1 LEKDFFVEWYMHVHA
16 RGGTIIKAQ
25 VENKKAPIKRE
36 AHSSYTCT
44 FLMNFSMHG
53 FQGEGVKKLRD
64 VARGN
69 IVAVNY
75 TMACMVLV
83 LAFGNI
89 IFQSNNL
96 CLYKTATLDQQRQSA
111 R

>member
-75 TMACMVLV
+75 TMACMHGLG
-83 LAFGNI
+83 LSFWEHYLPI
-89 IFQSNNL
+89 
-96 CLYKTATLDQQRQSA
+96 
-111 R
+111 